1 MKGSQISEKYWGEV
15 GKGKRVDVYLEVR
28 KRRGHI
34 FFEWNKC
41 PWSNRWAEKTFSH
54 FHVKLE
60 AQWAEP
66 VSLTF
71 HSALRK
77 LNTEPS
83 IHVGA
88 SFQVPVHMAKQ
99 FQRRR
104 VFFRNRPIRNKN
116 CMWWPFLLT
125 DRDEMS
131 NFHRGHSIDDSY
143 QISVVTMFVNRSGGN
158 EQFS

>member
-1 MKGSQISEKYWGEV
+1 LLDK
-15 GKGKRVDVYLEVR
+15 
-28 KRRGHI
+28 
-34 FFEWNKC
+34 
-41 PWSNRWAEKTFSH
+41 
-54 FHVKLE
+54 KLE

-83 IHVGA
+83 IHVDD
-88 SFQVPVHMAKQ
+88 SYQDSVHMAKQ

-104 VFFRNRPIRNKN
+104 FFRNRPISNKN
-116 CMWWPFLLT
+116 CMWWPCLLT

-131 NFHRGHSIDDSY
+131 NLHRGHSIDASY
-143 QISVVTMFVNRSGGN
+143 QVSFHLAKRFQRRRFLKIGQSETRIACSSHVW
-158 EQFS
+158 